1 MTEAERIADQLLRA
15 FEGDT
20 WAGRS
25 IKSIVAEISAEQA
38 ARHPLAGSHSAWEL
52 VRHIGTWLK
61 VAEIRLGGQVH
72 DPTEEENFGRIAD
85 QSAAAWGEE
94 WRELERRYRGLAEAV
109 TRLSDERLD
118 QLVVGREY
126 SVYHLL
132 HGVVQ
137 HSLYHAGQIAVLGRQ
152 GEESRG
158 GAEGAEGGPAL
169 DEITG
174 AVVDAAVRIH
184 VELGPGLL
192 ESVYEA
198 VLGRALEKRGFRVAR
213 QRGIRFEYDG
223 MVFEEGFRIDLLVED
238 RVVVELKSVEK
249 LAPVHGKQLLTYL
262 RLMDL
267 PVGLLINFGA
277 ATLKEGLRR
286 VVNNLSASAPG
297 EASLGHQRKAA
308 YTSF

>member
-52 VRHIGTWLK
+52 VRHIGTWLT

-85 QSAAAWGEE
+85 QSAAAWEEE

-109 TRLSDERLD
+109 TRLPDQRLD
-118 QLVVGREY
+118 QLVAGREY

-137 HSLYHAGQIAVLGRQ
+137 HSLYHAGQIAVLG
-152 GEESRG
+152 SRG
-158 GAEGAEGGPAL
+158 GAEGA
-169 DEITG
+169 
-174 AVVDAAVRIH
+174 
-184 VELGPGLL
+184 
-192 ESVYEA
+192 
-198 VLGRALEKRGFRVAR
+198 
-213 QRGIRFEYDG
+213 
-223 MVFEEGFRIDLLVED
+223 
-238 RVVVELKSVEK
+238 
-249 LAPVHGKQLLTYL
+249 
-262 RLMDL
+262 
-267 PVGLLINFGA
+267 
-277 ATLKEGLRR
+277 
-286 VVNNLSASAPG
+286 
-297 EASLGHQRKAA
+297 
-308 YTSF
+308 